1 MKLSDKISVIFFM
14 EMLSLTIII
23 FIFSNTIF
31 LSGFENVE
39 IMNVKKDIARLSDEL
54 EYEINLL
61 DSINHDY
68 AVWDDTYEFSEHGN
82 EDYIDSNFKYETISK
97 QFIVDFV
104 LITDE
109 KIRPVF
115 QSEYDTEDASE
126 MPVENDIKELIDYE
140 KLAGEVIQS
149 GRSLKGI
156 VKTSEGFAMVSIRPV
171 LKSSGEG
178 PAAGVIIMGRKLD
191 EGEISRFAKI
201 TYLDLDVYE
210 NKQFKAIQGIENLN
224 GVLVKMDGEIIKSYL
239 PVETIKKDTT
249 MVLEI
254 SSVADIYSL
263 GAHLLKKYIYI
274 VISMALVFAYTS
286 NRIFEKA
293 FTSRLMN
300 IQRFMENMGKGKSK
314 KNRVAVGGKDEI
326 SSLGISINLM
336 LDRLEESH
344 DKAVQEEQRY
354 RLLFEHMSESFT
366 YSKAV
371 YSDEA
376 KTEIVDFEIVE
387 ANSQFYNMVGAQGFE
402 PEEKRFS
409 QIEKNYGYP
418 ITAVTKVFKEFWSEY
433 AGNTREIQVNMDERW
448 YSLIIYALQA
458 EHFGMIFWDITAIKE
473 RESDII
479 EMAKLDHLT
488 NLPNRKYLAEYIEL
502 LSKEAL
508 ENEKMF
514 AVMFL
519 DVDDF
524 KQINDTYGHKYG
536 DYVLKTIADIISESV
551 RGDDFVAR
559 IGGDEFVV
567 VMSRVRSEKDPL
579 GLSERIQSRIHEYF
593 SENEISKMGISIGI
607 SIFPRNGRSIEQLIE
622 NADKAMY
629 NAKKSG
635 KGKSELYVE

>member
-1 MKLSDKISVIFFM
+1 MKLSDKISIMFFI
-14 EMLSLTIII
+14 EMLSLTLII

-39 IMNVKKDIARLSDEL
+39 LMNVKKDIARLGDGL
-54 EYEINLL
+54 EYEIDLL

-68 AVWDDTYEFSEHGN
+68 SSWDDTYEFLVHG
-82 EDYIDSNFKYETISK
+82 DGAYIDSNFKYETISK
-97 QFIVDFV
+97 QFTVDFMI
-104 LITDE
+104 ITDE
-109 KIRPVF
+109 KGEAVF
-115 QSEYDTEDASE
+115 HVEYNNEDEIEKSL
-126 MPVENDIKELIDYE
+126 ENGTRELADYE
-140 KLAGEVIQS
+140 ALAGEVAQS
-149 GRSLKGI
+149 KRSLKGI
-156 VKTSEGFAMVSIRPV
+156 VKTTEGFVMLSVRPA
-171 LKSSGEG
+171 LKSSEQGK
-178 PAAGVIIMGRKLD
+178 AAGAIVMGRKLD
-191 EGEISRFAKI
+191 AGEISRFSKI
-201 TYLDLDVYE
+201 TYLDIEVYE
-210 NKQFKAIQGIENLN
+210 YEQFKAIEGIGDRN
-224 GVLVKMDGEIIKSYL
+224 GMLVKSDGRIIKSYL
-239 PVETIKKDTT
+239 PVETIKKDST

-254 SSVADIYSL
+254 SRAADVYSL
-263 GAHLLKKYIYI
+263 GTHLLKKYIYI
-274 VISMALVFAYTS
+274 VMFMALVFAYAS

-293 FTSRLMN
+293 FTSRIMN
-300 IQRFMENMGKGKSK
+300 IQRFMENIGNGKSR
-314 KNRVAVGGKDEI
+314 KNRVAAGGKDEI

-344 DKAVQEEQRY
+344 GKAVQEEQRY
-354 RLLFEHMSESFT
+354 RLLFEHMSESFA

-376 KTEIVDFEIVE
+376 KTDIEDFEIVE

-433 AGNTREIQVNMDERW
+433 EGNSGEIQVNMDGRW
-448 YSLIIYALQA
+448 YSLIVYALQA

-488 NLPNRKYLAEYIEL
+488 NLPNRKYLAEYIEV
-502 LSKEAL
+502 LSKDAL
-508 ENEKMF
+508 ENEKKF

-551 RGDDFVAR
+551 RGEDFVAR

-567 VMSRVRSEKDPL
+567 VMSRIRSEKDPM

-607 SIFPRNGRSIEQLIE
+607 SIFPRNGRSVEQLIE

-635 KGKSELYVE
+635 KGKIELYVE